1 MHFTWREHTLSSSS
15 SFSFAC
21 PCNADKLEDVQKGAT
36 MKMKMAGTGAC
47 ILQEHGK
54 GTRFLQSEEE
64 QAKGRLNIL
73 PVPG

>member
-1 MHFTWREHTLSSSS
+1 
-15 SFSFAC
+15 
-21 PCNADKLEDVQKGAT
+21 

-47 ILQEHGK
+47 ILQEQGK